1 MLAFIKRS
9 KLTLNSIKVLDFFEK
24 KHREKHLCRPDKSYY
39 CFWKTSIPVINLI
52 EGSRNMIKVSK
63 NMNL

>member
-24 KHREKHLCRPDKSYY
+24 NIEHLCRPDKSYY
-39 CFWKTSIPVINLI
+39 CFCKTSIPVINLI